1 MHIRYWEKLEKDPFG
16 KTGLILVIFFA
27 VLAAVAP
34 FATQNPTAQTPLIFK
49 PPSITHPLGTNDVG
63 QDIWSRLVWGA
74 RTSFLVGLGVGV
86 LSTLLATLLGASAAL
101 IGGWYEEVV
110 IRTVDALLVIP
121 TVILVILIAA
131 FITPSIW
138 LLIVVISLF
147 RWQGGA
153 RIIRAQTL
161 SLRKS
166 MHISAAKS
174 FGASTSYI
182 LFRHIIPDLGPILVV
197 SFIYSCRM
205 AIFMEAGLAF
215 IGISDPS
222 VISWGKMMHHA
233 LNFYYLDVWKW
244 WLLPTGMALSA
255 FILSFTLLS
264 YCLEEAMDPRLGE
277 GNA

>member
-1 MHIRYWEKLEKDPFG
+1 MHIRYWEKLEKDPLG
-16 KTGLILVIFFA
+16 KTGLTLVIFFV
-27 VLAAVAP
+27 VLATIVP
-34 FATQNPTAQTPLIFK
+34 LITQNPTAQTSLIFK
-49 PPSITHPLGTNDVG
+49 PPSIAHPLGTNDVG

-86 LSTLLATLLGASAAL
+86 LSTILATLLGASAAL

-110 IRTVDALLVIP
+110 MRTVDTLLVIP

-131 FITPSIW
+131 FITPNIW

-174 FGASTSYI
+174 FGASASYI

-222 VISWGKMMHHA
+222 VVSWGKMMHYA
-233 LNFYYLDVWKW
+233 LKFYYLDVWKW
-244 WLLPTGMALSA
+244 WLLPTGTALSA

-264 YCLEEAMDPRLGE
+264 YCLEKAMDPRLRE